1 VKEEGSGLQS
11 SQIIHQMWDEM
22 VIMLVIKKD
31 NRMMTTSKVVQTNVE
46 GSLVIRAPKNKY
58 KGGHNRGK
66 KRKDD

>member
-1 VKEEGSGLQS
+1 
-11 SQIIHQMWDEM
+11 MWDEM